1 MTEQQVHDALV
12 SLEEGGEVLPHL
24 VNHAPTEAVRSLLA
38 RLHQL
43 MGWGAIYD
51 VFDAVLDHSDL
62 LVAYPDDAQR
72 QFAEAWTAI
81 VQSIGNETGHDA
93 AAVYRR
99 MVEFVNWVDRGRK
112 PSRNPATSAVQIMTI
127 HGSKGLQA
135 PVVVVSGLFAAGK
148 ADASMSVQ
156 DNILV
161 TRRCWP
167 DESNRGGQRS
177 A

>member
-1 MTEQQVHDALV
+1 MRPQDIMILINSRKHLPDLVERLRARNVPVMADRQGLLLMQPVVQPLMALLALMARPTMRKAAVELARSAVVGMTEQQVHDALV

-43 MGWGAIYD
+43 VGWGAIYD

-81 VQSIGNETGHDA
+81 VQSL
-93 AAVYRR
+93 
-99 MVEFVNWVDRGRK
+99 
-112 PSRNPATSAVQIMTI
+112 SLI
-127 HGSKGLQA
+127 H
-135 PVVVVSGLFAAGK
+135 
-148 ADASMSVQ
+148 
-156 DNILV
+156 I
-161 TRRCWP
+161 
-167 DESNRGGQRS
+167 
-177 A
+177 